1 MLPDLVQKSVISYL
15 IYTRGISFLNNVKKK
30 KNDPNLFRF
39 EPGTILRL

>member
-1 MLPDLVQKSVISYL
+1 MLPNLVQKSVISYL

-30 KNDPNLFRF
+30 NDPNLFRF